1 MRRRS
6 RMLAARRCATVATRF
21 LFLADEDVDDDRQF
35 LIELF
40 LFFVQIAKKGSIEL
54 DPVGKTT
61 NNKRGRLILLAQSA
75 SG

>member
-40 LFFVQIAKKGSIEL
+40 LFRSNSKKRI
-54 DPVGKTT
+54 D
-61 NNKRGRLILLAQSA
+61 
-75 SG
+75 